1 MTRTLVLVP
10 LLMGGCTLVYALID
24 RITGIWRVREM
35 PLLLRRIDLQLLDE
49 LLDPAEEA
57 KLRRQM
63 SARAFRRAQ
72 RGRIL
77 AAREQIRRVGHN
89 ARIFRKWGNEEYKLL
104 AAKNRGELDD
114 GDHLV
119 LQVIR
124 HAAEAGRAASFV
136 LAKIV
141 LWRMTLLHLWPMLP
155 SPSLYDL
162 RESLG
167 GDLLQRYEMLTASA
181 GQLLLTSDQE
191 LYELVR
197 AAQ

>member
-1 MTRTLVLVP
+1 MNRTFVLVP
-10 LLMGGCTLVYALID
+10 LLIGGCTLLYALID
-24 RITGIWRVREM
+24 RITGLWCTREL
-35 PLLLRRIDLQLLDE
+35 PLFLRRVDLQLLEE

-77 AAREQIRRVGHN
+77 AAREQIRRIAHN
-89 ARIFRKWGNEEYKLL
+89 ARIFLKWGNEEYKQL
-104 AAKNRGELDD
+104 AQKNRGDFDD
-114 GDHLV
+114 GNHMV
-119 LQVIR
+119 LAVIR
-124 HAAEAGRAASFV
+124 SAAEVERAALLV
-136 LAKIV
+136 LAKV
-141 LWRMTLLHLWPMLP
+141 LLWRLTLVHLWTMLP

-162 RESLG
+162 REAMG

-181 GQLLLTSDQE
+181 GQLLLASDRE

>member
-1 MTRTLVLVP
+1 MNRMLVLVP
-10 LLMGGCTLVYALID
+10 LLIGGCTLLYALID
-24 RITGIWRVREM
+24 RITGLWRAREM
-35 PLLLRRIDLQLLDE
+35 PLFLRRVDLQLLEE

-77 AAREQIRRVGHN
+77 AAREQIRRIAHN
-89 ARIFRKWGNEEYKLL
+89 ARIFLKWGNEEYKQL
-104 AAKNRGELDD
+104 AAKNRGDFDD
-114 GDHLV
+114 GDHMV
-119 LQVIR
+119 LAVVR
-124 HAAEAGRAASFV
+124 SAAEVERAALLV
-136 LAKIV
+136 LAKV
-141 LWRMTLLHLWPMLP
+141 LVWRITLVHLWPMLP

-162 RESLG
+162 REAMGS
-167 GDLLQRYEMLTASA
+167 DLLQRYEMLTASA
-181 GQLLLTSDQE
+181 GQLLLASDRE

>member
-1 MTRTLVLVP
+1 MLVLVP
-10 LLMGGCTLVYALID
+10 LLIGGCTLLYAFID
-24 RITGIWRVREM
+24 RMTGLWRTREM
-35 PLLLRRIDLQLLDE
+35 PLFLRRVDLQLLEE

-77 AAREQIRRVGHN
+77 AAREQIRRVAHN
-89 ARIFRKWGNEEYKLL
+89 ARIFLQWGNEEFGQL
-104 AAKNRGELDD
+104 AAKSPGDFDD
-114 GDHLV
+114 GDRLV
-119 LQVIR
+119 LQVVGS
-124 HAAEAGRAASFV
+124 AAQVQRAAFVV
-136 LAKIV
+136 LAKIA
-141 LWRMTLLHLWPMLP
+141 LWRLTLVHLWPMLP

-162 RESLG
+162 REALG
-167 GDLLQRYEMLTASA
+167 GDLLQRYELLTASA
-181 GQLLLTSDQE
+181 GQLLLASDRE